1 MNRKLLDGIM
11 HQDDVVKVMF
21 FDATIKDFGNSSL
34 KMYFSH
40 ANSNF
45 NWNFYPFICAGL
57 LSMIV
62 TKGNCKLFAIMQN
75 LEISFLIPLVFC

>member
-34 KMYFSH
+34 KMYLFTH
-40 ANSNF
+40 KF
-45 NWNFYPFICAGL
+45 
-57 LSMIV
+57 
-62 TKGNCKLFAIMQN
+62 KL
-75 LEISFLIPLVFC
+75 